1 MKGYP
6 KKLKTKEDYYNC
18 LAMVQ
23 AGELEAAGLV
33 EALDALEER
42 RYIPCNILQISNN
55 RKEVTV
61 LYCTEAEVGAEF
73 KAGDAKGNVTT
84 VTNVQAEQGGDE
96 QSVTKLGLSV
106 AVPQDVTVVK
116 VMNSVDVLARVGMTE
131 ADIAAIRE
139 VLKNYE

>member
-23 AGELEAAGLV
+23 AGELPAAGLR
-33 EALDALEER
+33 EALDALEKR
-42 RYIPCNILQISNN
+42 RYIPCNILQISGN

-61 LYCTEAEVGAEF
+61 LYCTEAKVGAAF
-73 KAGDAKGNVTT
+73 IAGEAAGEVTA
-84 VTNVQAEQGGDE
+84 VTNIQAEQGSDE
-96 QSVTKLGLSV
+96 QSVTKLGLSA
-106 AVPQDVTVVK
+106 AVPQDVTVVQ
-116 VMNSVDVLARVGMTE
+116 VMNSVDALARVGMTE
-131 ADIAAIRE
+131 ADIAAIKE

>member
-23 AGELEAAGLV
+23 AGELAAAGLREV
-33 EALDALEER
+33 LDALERR
-42 RYIPCNILQISNN
+42 RYIPCNILQTGAN

-61 LYCTEAEVGAEF
+61 LYCTEAKVGAAF
-73 KAGDAKGNVTT
+73 VAGEAAGEVTA
-84 VTNVQAEQGGDE
+84 VTNVQAEQGSDE

-106 AVPQDVTVVK
+106 AVPQGITVVQ

>member
-55 RKEVTV
+55 
-61 LYCTEAEVGAEF
+61 LYAVALFIDNLLRFCGTEGHHYHYR
-73 KAGDAKGNVTT
+73 N
-84 VTNVQAEQGGDE
+84 
-96 QSVTKLGLSV
+96 
-106 AVPQDVTVVK
+106 
-116 VMNSVDVLARVGMTE
+116 
-131 ADIAAIRE
+131 
-139 VLKNYE
+139 KNFSHFLL

>member
-1 MKGYP
+1 MKGHP

-23 AGELEAAGLV
+23 AGELPAAGLR
-33 EALDALEER
+33 EALDALEKR
-42 RYIPCNILQISNN
+42 RYIPCNILQISGN

-61 LYCTEAEVGAEF
+61 LYCTEAKVGAAF
-73 KAGDAKGNVTT
+73 IAGEAAGEVTA
-84 VTNVQAEQGGDE
+84 VTNIQAEQGSDE

-106 AVPQDVTVVK
+106 AVPQDITVVQ

>member
-6 KKLKTKEDYYNC
+6 KKLKTKEDYYNY

-23 AGELEAAGLV
+23 AGELAAVGLRK
-33 EALDALEER
+33 ALDALEKR
-42 RYIPCNILQISNN
+42 RYIPCNILQIGAN

-61 LYCTEAEVGAEF
+61 LYCIEAKVGAAF
-73 KAGDAKGNVTT
+73 VAGEAAGEVTA
-84 VTNVQAEQGGDE
+84 VTNVQAEQGSDE
-96 QSVTKLGLSV
+96 QSVTKLGLSA
-106 AVPQDVTVVK
+106 AVPQDVTVVQ

-131 ADIAAIRE
+131 ADITAIRE